1 MRAIVFD
8 GSQLAV
14 RDDVEVK
21 DPGAGEVRVRM
32 VASGV
37 CHSDLSVV
45 NGTIPFPTPL
55 VMGHEGA
62 GIVDEVGP
70 AVTKVKP
77 GDHVVL
83 STLGN
88 CGACPACDSGHP
100 THCRDTFGGR
110 PQPFTVGGEPTFAFA
125 NASTF
130 SEYTV
135 VKENQAVVIDDRV
148 PLTSASLIGC
158 GVITGV
164 GAVFNRAKATHGQSA
179 AVFGVGGIGLNV
191 IQGLRLSDALPI
203 IAIDTNPKKEALAL
217 EFGATHFV
225 DASAG
230 DAAAAIREISPG
242 GVELSFECIGNAK
255 VIRTAIDVLDWN
267 GTCVIL
273 GVPGF
278 TEEGSFNVLSL
289 LYVDRTIMGFRYGS
303 ARPQHDFPM
312 LADLYLAGR
321 LKLDELVTRP
331 YPRDGVQQA
340 LDDMHHG
347 DVARGVLT
355 ISDP

>member
-8 GSQLAV
+8 GEKLAA

-62 GIVDEVGP
+62 GIVDAVGP
-70 AVTKVKP
+70 SVSKVSV

-88 CGACPACDSGHP
+88 CGACEACDRGRP
-100 THCRDTFGGR
+100 THCRATFGGR
-110 PQPFTVGGEPTFAFA
+110 PQPFTVGGEPTYAFA

-135 VKENQAVVIDDRV
+135 VKENQAVPIDKRV
-148 PLTSASLIGC
+148 PLEAASLIGC

-164 GAVFNRAKATHGQSA
+164 GAVFNRAKVTHGQSA

-191 IQGLRLSDALPI
+191 IQGLRLADALPI
-203 IAIDTNPKKEALAL
+203 IAVDTNPKKEALAL

-225 DASAG
+225 DASAV
-230 DAAAAIREISPG
+230 DTATTIRQILPG
-242 GVELSFECIGNAK
+242 GVDVAFECIGNPK
-255 VIRTAIDVLDWN
+255 VTRTAIDLLDWG

-278 TEEGSFNVLSL
+278 TEEASFNVLSM
-289 LYVDRTIMGFRYGS
+289 LYVDRTIMGCRYGS

-321 LKLDELVTRP
+321 LKLDELITRT
-331 YPRDGVQQA
+331 YPLADVQQA
-340 LDDMHHG
+340 LDDMHAG

-355 ISDP
+355 IAQP